1 MAYGEKYIPL
11 LLAILVIGVLCP
23 SLPQAFG
30 WFDSGEFVASAVGLG
45 ISHNPGYPVY
55 NMIANGFLRLMP
67 IGNIA
72 YRLNLLS
79 LLIMTGAFLFLGYGV
94 RLMRSDGNRSAVP
107 AALWTLSGFAS
118 TPLLRQQAMTNEI
131 YALDLLFLSLAILAA
146 IRTRQTPS
154 VRTAGLFVFVSALAV
169 INHYS
174 ALLWLPGV
182 LLLIPRE
189 TFGHMTRNLSWM
201 IMIILMAGS
210 ILIYL
215 PIRAQANPLLNWN
228 HPAELDSFL
237 RHVTAVEHR
246 HASIVRL
253 NPDQRMD
260 RMREFL
266 RTIGSQ
272 YAPAA
277 WSVMALLAIIAIRR
291 ISTAFIAAAVIAFGH
306 LVYVLYLNVV
316 PLVATPFGLPLLLAL
331 IFTISLALD
340 RLSGRFRR
348 LAPAAAAVTAGLALF
363 IPETPAAMTGFSAR
377 TLGKAVLNACSRNAV
392 LVPYTDTVTFAA
404 LALQASEHYRTD
416 VMIVPDRYPGVQ
428 PVGYPDRFSH
438 EVLQMCLKE
447 SGTAGHPGFA
457 RCVKT
462 VCGNNREIY
471 AELRPETALKMS
483 RLYRVSGPIWIFEPS
498 ESAPGPDGP
507 IDAFVSFYTA
517 AIGDEVGADVAAT
530 MLNTLGLQ
538 LQGSS
543 RYEEARKVFL
553 RVLEVQPGCRE
564 AMINLGTLA
573 WGDGDISGA
582 AAWMQWARSTHR

>member
-11 LLAILVIGVLCP
+11 FLAILVIGILCP

-79 LLIMTGAFLFLGYGV
+79 LLIMTGAFLFLGSGV
-94 RLMRSDGNRSAVP
+94 RLMRSDDNRSAVP
-107 AALWTLSGFAS
+107 AALWTLSAFVG

-131 YALDLLFLSLAILAA
+131 YALDLLFLSLAIMAA
-146 IRTRQTPS
+146 IRTRKTPS
-154 VRTAGLFVFVSALAV
+154 IRTAGLFVFVSALAV

-182 LLLIPRE
+182 LMLIPRE
-189 TFGHMTRNLSWM
+189 IFGHMTRNLNWM
-201 IMIILMAGS
+201 IMTILLAGS

-215 PIRAQANPLLNWN
+215 PIRAQSNPLLNWN
-228 HPAELDSFL
+228 HPLDADSFL
-237 RHVTAVEHR
+237 KHVTAVEHR
-246 HASIVRL
+246 NASIVRL
-253 NPDQRMD
+253 DPDQRVD

-277 WSVMALLAIIAIRR
+277 WSVIALLAIIAARR
-291 ISTAFIAAAVIAFGH
+291 ISRAFTAAAVIAFGH
-306 LVYVLYLNVV
+306 LIYVLYLNVV
-316 PLVATPFGLPLLLAL
+316 PLMATPFGLPLLLAL

-348 LAPAAAAVTAGLALF
+348 LAPAAAAVTAGLVLL
-363 IPETPAAMTGFSAR
+363 IPETPSTMTGFSAR
-377 TLGKAVLNACSRNAV
+377 ELGKAVLQECNGDAV
-392 LVPYTDTVTFAA
+392 LIPYTDTVTFAA
-404 LALQASEHYRTD
+404 LAMQASENFRTD

-428 PVGYPDRFSH
+428 PIGYPDRFRH
-438 EVLQMCLKE
+438 GALQKCLE
-447 SGTAGHPGFA
+447 TFQAAGHPGFA
-457 RCVKT
+457 GCLKT
-462 VCGNNREIY
+462 ACKNSPDIY
-471 AELRPETALKMS
+471 VELRPETALTMS
-483 RLYRVSGPIWIFEPS
+483 RLYRVAGPIWIFEPS
-498 ESAPGPDGP
+498 ESAPGPTGP
-507 IDAFVSFYTA
+507 IDAFVSFYTT

-538 LQGSS
+538 LQGNSK
-543 RYEEARKVFL
+543 YDEARKVFL
-553 RVLEVQPGCRE
+553 RVLDVQPGCRE

-573 WGDGDISGA
+573 WRDGDFLGA
-582 AAWMQWARSTHR
+582 TTWMQRARSPHR